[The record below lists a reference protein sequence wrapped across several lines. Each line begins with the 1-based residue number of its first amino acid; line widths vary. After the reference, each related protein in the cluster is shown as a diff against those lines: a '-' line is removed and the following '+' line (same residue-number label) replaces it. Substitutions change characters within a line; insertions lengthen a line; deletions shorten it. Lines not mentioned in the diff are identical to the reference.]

1 MKRFNLQFVAAA
13 FACAGMLVSPAMAAP
28 VAKQAAPS
36 DIALRDGGVLVG
48 QLTSPQG
55 TALEA
60 APVSIQQNGRELI
73 RVATNDKGE
82 FTVAGL
88 KGGVYQVAAPGHQG
102 VYRLW
107 APRTAPPAASNGLM
121 AVAGNQAILGQC
133 GPCGSGSCGTG
144 CAPGPFAGITGWVS
158 QHPIMTAGIIA
169 AAVAIPLAI
178 DDDDDAS

>member
-13 FACAGMLVSPAMAAP
+13 FACAGMLVSPALAAP

-48 QLTSPQG
+48 QLTTPQG

-102 VYRLW
+102 IYRMW
-107 APRTAPPAASNGLM
+107 APRTAPPAASTGLM
-121 AVAGNQAILGQC
+121 AVAGDQAILGQYASDC
-133 GPCGSGSCGTG
+133 APACGT
-144 CAPGPFAGITGWVS
+144 CASTGPFASVTGWIS
-158 QHPIMTAGIIA
+158 QHPIMTAGIVA
-169 AAVAIPLAI
+169 AAIAIPLAI